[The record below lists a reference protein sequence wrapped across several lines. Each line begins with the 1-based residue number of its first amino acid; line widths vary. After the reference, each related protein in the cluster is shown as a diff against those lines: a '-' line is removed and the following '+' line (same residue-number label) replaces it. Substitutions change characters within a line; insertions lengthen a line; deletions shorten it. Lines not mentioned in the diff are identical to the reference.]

1 MVIDIRK
8 FVDVRNYRLKDEFY
22 SEHTRVMH
30 SFEHYTEN
38 IRERE

>member
-1 MVIDIRK
+1 MIIDIR
-8 FVDVRNYRLKDEFY
+8 DARNYRLKDEFY
-22 SEHTRVMH
+22 SEFTHTRVVH